1 MIISLSST
9 LPRSGKDHTAAQ
21 LATLIT
27 ERFDFKVQLISFAEP
42 LKEAMAAH
50 FPYAFDNALARN
62 KDALE
67 LSLSAKNCIPSAY
80 KDWLYSTYEGDHL
93 LARSA
98 RWHLQQFG
106 TKYVREFLERP
117 NHWLEAALAKM
128 TDARTVYIITDTRF
142 PNEFNFAK
150 SLGYTFNIVP
160 VGFPSNHPVNDQF
173 ANFKEQ
179 KDTEGLLVDADF
191 DADIDNVWGDPMAA
205 AQSIIEYIK
214 LFPRT

>member
-1 MIISLSST
+1 MIISLSSN

-27 ERFDFKVQLISFAEP
+27 ERFGFKVQLVSFAEP
-42 LKEAMAAH
+42 LKEAMAVHYPNH
-50 FPYAFDNALARN
+50 FTQCLSDN
-62 KDALE
+62 KDMLA
-67 LSLSAKNCIPSAY
+67 LSLAASYCIPSCY
-80 KDWLYSTYEGDHL
+80 KDWLQSTYPSEYH

-106 TKYVREFLERP
+106 TKYIREFLERP
-117 NHWLEAALAKM
+117 NYWLEEALEKM
-128 TDARTVYIITDTRF
+128 VDERTVYIITDTRF

-150 SLGYTFNIVP
+150 SIGYTFNIVP
-160 VGFPSNHPVNDQF
+160 QFFPADHPVNCQF
-173 ANFKEQ
+173 EVFKEQ

-191 DADIDNVWGDPMAA
+191 DADIDNRWGDPMAA

-214 LFPRT
+214 MFPRT